1 MDVLFNDTAK
11 VSTES
16 EAQAPQD
23 AQLLHHHPPH
33 SLRPKRH
40 RPFPSPICL
49 DLELLILGHHLEE
62 PVVHVTRRVDT
73 VGSR

>member
-23 AQLLHHHPPH
+23 AQLLHHHPPYR
-33 SLRPKRH
+33 LTPERKR
-40 RPFPSPICL
+40 RLPSPIRL
-49 DLELLILGHHLEE
+49 DLKFLILGHHL
-62 PVVHVTRRVDT
+62 
-73 VGSR
+73 